1 MMTPEVMQPPPHS
14 KRVQA
19 WVYAI
24 VNPIIE
30 SLRREA
36 FFLEKGTLTWEGD
49 TRRCEYIRPIREY
62 FQYSQWPNYE
72 DFVADPQNPGFR
84 EKFEEHDRAVLA
96 AESSAAEFADD
107 LMHSDAFRKRVKDF
121 LEQYQSTARTNPSYP
136 YLDDIP
142 EGSRARG
149 VATLL
154 VNRIEVLPHHYGTH
168 KFWELYKKDFEPYRD
183 GPSFQ
188 AVKKATDAL
197 KEVSTKLLPE
207 LESHRQSLCRTY
219 DIPAAP
225 ISTDKSPSTDAFN
238 G

>member
-1 MMTPEVMQPPPHS
+1 MQPPPHS

-24 VNPIIE
+24 MNPIIE
-30 SLRREA
+30 SLRREV
-36 FFLEKGTLTWEGD
+36 FFLDKGNITWQGD

-84 EKFEEHDRAVLA
+84 EKFEEHDRGLSLV
-96 AESSAAEFADD
+96 ESSAAVFADG
-107 LMHSDAFRKRVKDF
+107 LMHSDAFRKKVKDS
-121 LEQYQSTARTNPSYP
+121 LEQYQSTARTNPQYP

-142 EGSRARG
+142 EGSLPRG
-149 VATLL
+149 IAALL
-154 VNRIEVLPHHYGTH
+154 VNRIDDLPHHYGTH
-168 KFWELYKKDFEPYRD
+168 KFWEVYKKDFEPYRD

-188 AVKKATDAL
+188 AIKTATDAL
-197 KEVSTKLLPE
+197 AEVSSKLLLE
-207 LESHRQSLCRTY
+207 IESHRQSLCRTY

-225 ISTDKSPSTDAFN
+225 IPTDKSRSTDAFN
-238 G
+238 V